1 MVHVWLVC
9 GYELQLKW
17 FEALMFKISS
27 EATDWLSVM
36 ENQLWAHMSAGS
48 VAVGRGGTLLVLF
61 IYSKHLDLLTIN
73 VT

>member
-1 MVHVWLVC
+1 
-9 GYELQLKW
+9 
-17 FEALMFKISS
+17 MFKISS
-27 EATDWLSVM
+27 EATDWLSVI
-36 ENQLWAHMSAGS
+36 ENQLWAHMGAGS